1 MGSLSAA
8 KRLKFEAARLQLLA
22 FERTGP
28 FADEPRVL
36 RTRRGRRAARPAP
49 PPTPLSPSQTMPFTI
64 NKSNFMRLAH
74 KFAAEQDVHHVGASC
89 LRLIGWMLESGDY
102 EIDTRCIW
110 GAPSR
115 VWGLDARQRG
125 RGAASR
131 YELQA
136 ITMAPASSR
145 GSRPCTPSTRTP
157 GVAAVI
163 LGWSP
168 SRSAARSISRTKS
181 WSRRCLATSNK

>member
-49 PPTPLSPSQTMPFTI
+49 PPPPPSPSQTI
-64 NKSNFMRLAH
+64 KKSNFMRLAH

-110 GAPSR
+110 GAPAR
-115 VWGLDARQRG
+115 VRGLDARRRG
-125 RGAASR
+125 RGAPSR

-136 ITMAPASSR
+136 ITSAPASTRSW
-145 GSRPCTPSTRTP
+145 RPCTPSTRTH
-157 GVAAVI
+157 GLAAVI

-168 SRSAARSISRTKS
+168 SRSAARSISRTQS
-181 WSRRCLATSNK
+181 WSRGCLATSNK